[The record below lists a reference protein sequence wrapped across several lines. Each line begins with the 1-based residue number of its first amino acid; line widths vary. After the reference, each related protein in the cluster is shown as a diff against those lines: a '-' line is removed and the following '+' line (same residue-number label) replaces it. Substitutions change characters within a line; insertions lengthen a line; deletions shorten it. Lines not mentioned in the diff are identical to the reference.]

1 MLIIKEMK
9 RIIEKKYYIYDC
21 LKILA
26 IRGLHS
32 IHPKRRPGEKIFEN
46 VPLDIILPSRYS
58 ESVGWS

>member
-1 MLIIKEMK
+1 MK
-9 RIIEKKYYIYDC
+9 RILEKKYTYDC
-21 LKILA
+21 LKILT

>member
-1 MLIIKEMK
+1 MK

-58 ESVGWS
+58 ESVDWS